1 MSQLNEHLKNS
12 KTDFLMFSQTIC
24 TYCSIA
30 KRYLKNKG
38 LSYTEINLDH
48 HDGLRKELVIET
60 GHRTVPVLFDLR
72 GDEIVFVGGS
82 DNLIEYKLWM

>member
-1 MSQLNEHLKNS
+1 
-12 KTDFLMFSQTIC
+12 
-24 TYCSIA
+24 
-30 KRYLKNKG
+30 LKNKG

-48 HDGLRKELVIET
+48 HDGLRKELVMET

-82 DNLIEYKLWM
+82 DNLIEYKL

>member
-1 MSQLNEHLKNS
+1 MSQLEEFFKQS

-24 TYCSIA
+24 VYCSKA

-38 LSYTEINLDH
+38 MSYTEINLDNH
-48 HDGLRKELVIET
+48 EGLRKELIMET

-82 DNLIEYKLWM
+82 DNLIDYKL

>member
-1 MSQLNEHLKNS
+1 MSPLEEFFRES
-12 KTDFLMFSQTIC
+12 KTDFLMFSQTVC
-24 TYCSIA
+24 VYCSIA

-38 LSYTEINLDH
+38 LSYTEINLDN
-48 HDGLRKELVIET
+48 HDGLRKKLVKET

-82 DNLIEYKLWM
+82 DNLIDYKL

>member
-1 MSQLNEHLKNS
+1 MSQLNEYFKKS

-24 TYCSIA
+24 VYCSIA

-48 HDGLRKELVIET
+48 HDGLRRELVMET

-82 DNLIEYKLWM
+82 DNLIEYKL

>member
-24 TYCSIA
+24 VYCSKA

-38 LSYTEINLDH
+38 MSYTEINLDNH
-48 HDGLRKELVIET
+48 EGLRKELIMET

-82 DNLIEYKLWM
+82 DNLIEYKL